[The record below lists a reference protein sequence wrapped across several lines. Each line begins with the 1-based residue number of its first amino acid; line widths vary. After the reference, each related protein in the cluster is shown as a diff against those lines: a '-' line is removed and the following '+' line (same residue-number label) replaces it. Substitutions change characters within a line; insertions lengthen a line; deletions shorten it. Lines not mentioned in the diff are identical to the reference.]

1 MYDWAELRHFK
12 YLLAILEKNGFRAAA
27 DVLHTTQPNL
37 SAQAKQFQENSGLHL
52 YQLSKSG
59 RIRLTPTGVAFRMI
73 AKGLLDARDEAMAA
87 LLAVER
93 GEVRTLRLGCSS
105 QADPILFH
113 AFCALHKELLP
124 DCPIRSAHGDIVQL
138 VAEINS
144 GEIDAAIVT
153 LGVPTFTPRVT
164 FTDPEIAQVG
174 MTAAQAVDSLRR
186 WWSLAEVLSASKW
199 LRHISLRYF
208 RGFQCCKNI
217 LHYSWIRRCLHHRT
231 GHRRADRRAEI
242 GWLREDLPRE
252 SIRRPVGPPRIPAS
266 ARSAP
271 CRRHPGRLET
281 RPALPITTRRA
292 HHHGTARR
300 SQGWFSQPDRGHRH
314 DDRSGTDDDADGRSL
329 R

>member
-138 VAEINS
+138 VAEINA

-153 LGVPTFTPRVT
+153 LPVAAPGPVVDEIRRDRLVVCLRADSPLATKASLQPSDLRGHPTVMEHPQRH
-164 FTDPEIAQVG
+164 P
-174 MTAAQAVDSLRR
+174 QAHVRLLEL
-186 WWSLAEVLSASKW
+186 LAEVGVTVEEYSRAFHRSEMQ
-199 LRHISLRYF
+199 SLVKQ
-208 RGFQCCKNI
+208 GFG
-217 LHYSWIRRCLHHRT
+217 YAFIREGTVL
-231 GHRRADRRAEI
+231 DAE
-242 GWLREDLPRE
+242 LT
-252 SIRRPVGPPRIPAS
+252 
-266 ARSAP
+266 
-271 CRRHPGRLET
+271 T
-281 RPALPITTRRA
+281 RPIAGVDWTVDTAFVYKKQGHPQTIPVLIRQLKSRLAPLPAPPKKTP
-292 HHHGTARR
+292 HSVGKGPE
-300 SQGWFSQPDRGHRH
+300 QM
-314 DDRSGTDDDADGRSL
+314 SL
-329 R
+329 IA